1 MYIRTVHKKNK
12 NSVKIY
18 TYYRLIHAYRIGDK
32 RRQIN
37 ILNLGKLEDLPKD
50 KHKLLADRIE
60 EILTGKESLF
70 PNTDDRVEKLA
81 QKFAVRIK
89 KKGIKFS
96 GCENKPMPVP
106 AYAST
111 YANAADRQ
119 RADRRQTDESFDTRD
134 YHTIDIN
141 SLEEEDIREIGA
153 EWLSKQAID
162 LSGLPVY
169 LRGEGY
175 SEYQVNTMLISLIC
189 KMVHP
194 SSELEAER
202 WLKENTALCEL
213 YNLEVD
219 DINRH
224 DLYRASNRYL
234 KHKEGIEEFLYDR
247 TFDLFSKTDRII
259 IYDLTNLYFEGRMN
273 SSKKAKYGR
282 CKSKRNDCK
291 LIGLSMV
298 VDIYGFVRHC
308 DLYPGNVSEPKTL
321 SEIIDR
327 IEKKLLSSENKPIV
341 VIDAGISTE
350 ENLKLLRERGY
361 DYISVSRQKLKEY
374 QAIDEQPYVV
384 KDKKENK
391 IELKKI
397 AVDGKPDCYLHVKS
411 DQKSKKEE
419 SIDGKLTQRFEERL
433 EYLKEGLAKPRRLKK
448 IIKVHEHI
456 GRLKQQYSSIAKL
469 YQIDYTEDKKAD
481 KVIDIAWRREK
492 KKESRPGVYFLR
504 YSQPQLN
511 EAQIWNIYNCIRE
524 VESTFRCLK
533 NDLDIRPI
541 FHQKDEHIESHIWVG
556 IIGYQ
561 IVNIIRQRLKAGGI
575 NYSWKTIVKKMN
587 TQKRSIIEM
596 DRKDGKRVYMKLCSR
611 PNIEIKRFY
620 ELMRF
625 KFRPYTRTT
634 KVVTQL

>member
-12 NSVKIY
+12 SSDKVY

-96 GCENKPMPVP
+96 GCESKPVP
-106 AYAST
+106 V
-111 YANAADRQ
+111 RQ
-119 RADRRQTDESFDTRD
+119 AGTKD

-141 SLEEEDIREIGA
+141 SLEEEDIREVGA

-169 LRGEGY
+169 LRGKGY

-213 YNLEVD
+213 YNLEAD

-224 DLYRASNRYL
+224 DLYRANNRYL
-234 KHKEGIEEFLYDR
+234 KHKEEIEEVLYDR

-327 IEKKLLSSENKPIV
+327 IEKKLSSENKPIV
-341 VIDAGISTE
+341 VIDAGIGTE
-350 ENLKLLRERGY
+350 GNLQLLRERGY
-361 DYISVSRQKLKEY
+361 DYISVSRQRLKEY
-374 QAIDEQPYVV
+374 QAIDEQPCVI
-384 KDKKENK
+384 KDKKGNK

-397 AVDGKPDCYLHVKS
+397 AVEGKPVCVFRTGRPDCYLYVKS

-456 GRLKQQYSSIAKL
+456 GRLKEQYSSIAKL
-469 YQIDYTEDKKAD
+469 YKITYVEDKKSD
-481 KVIDIAWRREK
+481 KVLDIEWRREK
-492 KKESRPGVYFLR
+492 KKESGHGVYFLR
-504 YSQPQLN
+504 YSRPQLN
-511 EAQIWNIYNCIRE
+511 ETQIWNIYNCIRE

-575 NYSWKTIVKKMN
+575 NHSWKTIVKKMN

-611 PNIEIKRFY
+611 PNIELKRFY
-620 ELMRF
+620 ELMLF
-625 KFRPYTRTT
+625 EFRPYTRTT

>member
-1 MYIRTVHKKNK
+1 VYIRTVHKKNK
-12 NSVKIY
+12 NSAKVY
-18 TYYRLIHAYRIGDK
+18 TYHRLIHAYRIGDK

-50 KHKLLADRIE
+50 KHKILADRIE

-81 QKFAVRIK
+81 QKFAGRIK
-89 KKGIKFS
+89 KKGVKFS
-96 GCENKPMPVP
+96 GCESKPVP
-106 AYAST
+106 ALE
-111 YANAADRQ
+111 ADTIE
-119 RADRRQTDESFDTRD
+119 DPSGKD
-134 YHTIDIN
+134 YQTIDIN

-153 EWLSKQAID
+153 EWLSRQAID
-162 LSGLPVY
+162 LSGLPLY
-169 LRGEGY
+169 LREKGY

-194 SSELEAER
+194 SSEHEAER

-219 DINRH
+219 DITRH
-224 DLYRASNRYL
+224 DLYRANNRYL
-234 KHKEGIEEFLYDR
+234 KHKDEIEEFLYDR
-247 TFDLFSKTDRII
+247 TFDLFSNTDRII

-298 VDIYGFVRHC
+298 VDIYGFVKHC
-308 DLYPGNVSEPKTL
+308 DLYPGNISEPKTL

-327 IEKKLLSSENKPIV
+327 IEKKLLSSENKPLV
-341 VIDAGISTE
+341 VMDAGISTE
-350 ENLKLLRERGY
+350 ENLHLLKERGY
-361 DYISVSRQKLKEY
+361 DYISVSRQRLKEY
-374 QAIDEQPYVV
+374 QAVDEQSCVI
-384 KDKKENK
+384 KDKKGNK
-391 IELKKI
+391 IELKK
-397 AVDGKPDCYLHVKS
+397 VVRQLPGRSDCYLYVKS

-433 EYLKEGLAKPRRLKK
+433 EYLKEGLTKPRRLKK

-456 GRLKQQYSSIAKL
+456 GRLKEQYSSTAKL
-469 YQIDYTEDKKAD
+469 YQITYKEDKKAD
-481 KVIDIAWRREK
+481 KVIDIKWERVK
-492 KKESRPGVYFLR
+492 QTESGHGVYFLR
-504 YSQPQLN
+504 YSRPQLN

-533 NDLDIRPI
+533 NDLDIRPV
-541 FHQKDEHIESHIWVG
+541 FHQEDEHIESHIRVG

-575 NYSWKTIVKKMN
+575 NYSWKTIVQKMN

-596 DRKDGKRVYMKLCSR
+596 DRKDGKRVYLKLCSR

-620 ELMRF
+620 ELMKF
-625 KFRPYTRTT
+625 EFRPYTRIA

>member
-1 MYIRTVHKKNK
+1 MQLSCPITIAYCCYIHYITNVYIRTVHKKNK
-12 NSVKIY
+12 NSAKVY

-50 KHKLLADRIE
+50 KHKILADRIE

-96 GCENKPMPVP
+96 GCESKPVP
-106 AYAST
+106 V
-111 YANAADRQ
+111 RQ
-119 RADRRQTDESFDTRD
+119 AGTKD

-141 SLEEEDIREIGA
+141 SLEEEDIREVGA

-169 LRGEGY
+169 LRGKGY

-224 DLYRASNRYL
+224 DLYRANNRYL
-234 KHKEGIEEFLYDR
+234 KHKEEIEEFLYDR

-291 LIGLSMV
+291 LIGISMV

-308 DLYPGNVSEPKTL
+308 DLHPGNVSEPKTL
-321 SEIIDR
+321 SGIIDR
-327 IEKKLLSSENKPIV
+327 IENKLSSENKPIV

-350 ENLKLLRERGY
+350 ANLQLLRERGY
-361 DYISVSRQKLKEY
+361 DYISVSRQRLKEY
-374 QAIDEQPYVV
+374 QAIDEQPYVI
-384 KDKKENK
+384 KDKKGNK

-397 AVDGKPDCYLHVKS
+397 AVEGKPDCYLHVKS

-469 YQIDYTEDKKAD
+469 YQISYTEDKKAD
-481 KVIDIAWRREK
+481 KVLDIEWRREK
-492 KKESRPGVYFLR
+492 KKESKHGVYFLR
-504 YSQPQLN
+504 YSRPQLN
-511 EAQIWNIYNCIRE
+511 EPQIWNIYNCIRE

-575 NYSWKTIVKKMN
+575 NHSWKTIVKKMN

-611 PNIEIKRFY
+611 PKVEIKHLY
-620 ELMRF
+620 KLMKF
-625 KFRPYTRTT
+625 KFRPYTRIT